1 LLTGT
6 WYGAQVVPQDSNRIA
21 LRLLPSD
28 ALAWV
33 THVEQQV
40 AQLGHRGR
48 RSRRGAPAR
57 RPGVEGLQREGR
69 AAAIAGRMTDVG
81 QVNAR
86 THREE
91 WTVAQLNGQLVLA
104 GSSVTEKGS

>member
-1 LLTGT
+1 
-6 WYGAQVVPQDSNRIA
+6 
-21 LRLLPSD
+21 
-28 ALAWV
+28 
-33 THVEQQV
+33 
-40 AQLGHRGR
+40 
-48 RSRRGAPAR
+48 
-57 RPGVEGLQREGR
+57 
-69 AAAIAGRMTDVG
+69 MTDVG